1 MLKEKFVFCPPE
13 GRGIVLASASP
24 RRKDLLRQIG
34 INNFKIEPADID
46 ERELSKELPNKY
58 VLRIAKQKAEVVSN
72 NNQQC
77 FVIAADTIV
86 TCGRRILHKAETRS
100 DASDCLNLLSGRR
113 HKVLSAVVI
122 NSPNG
127 NQIFR
132 TVTSVVTFKKLDKE
146 ELNAYLG
153 TDEWEGKAGGYAIQG
168 LAATYIRALNGSYS
182 NVVGLPLHETYQLLK
197 GMGFN
202 HKII

>member
-13 GRGIVLASASP
+13 GRRIVLASASA
-24 RRKDLLRQIG
+24 RRKDLLKQIG

-100 DASDCLNLLSGRR
+100 DASNCLNLLSGRR

-127 NQIFR
+127 NQIYR

-146 ELNAYLG
+146 ELNIYLG

-197 GMGFN
+197 GMGFS